1 MWSAACTIYELL
13 TGKLLFEGSSDIE
26 VVSRIFEVLGTPTI
40 DEWPE
45 CEDMPCYLPF
55 NEIKGIGLLIADP
68 AANDFLMKMLQLNP
82 KNRCQATDLL
92 SHEFLL

>member
-1 MWSAACTIYELL
+1 MDIWSAACTIFELL

-26 VVSRIFEVLGTPTI
+26 VVSRIFEVLGTPKF

-55 NEIKGIGLLIADP
+55 SEIESAGLKIDDP
-68 AANDFLMKMLQLNP
+68 KTNDFLLKMLQLNP
-82 KNRCQATDLL
+82 KNR
-92 SHEFLL
+92 S